1 MRIDP
6 ADSARVSAAIVA
18 AERKTSA
25 EIVCVLARASSDYAT
40 MPLVWSIIVG
50 LAAPW
55 ALVFVTHW
63 SVERI
68 LLAQLAVFL
77 AALIVLSAPAM
88 RVALTPRR
96 VQRSHA
102 FQAAAEQFLNRGL
115 TRTRARA
122 GVLIYVSLAEHYAR
136 IIVDEGV
143 AEKVPQKDW
152 QGAVDLLTAHMRAD
166 RIADGFVAAIEAA
179 GDLLAAHLPPTPDQ
193 QNELPDRLFVI

>member
-6 ADSARVSAAIVA
+6 SDSARVSAAIVA

-166 RIADGFVAAIEAA
+166 RIADGFVAASEAA
-179 GDLLAAHLPPTPDQ
+179 GDLRAAHLPPPPDQ

>member
-1 MRIDP
+1 MRINP
-6 ADSARVSAAIVA
+6 SDSARVSAAIVA

-55 ALVFVTHW
+55 ALVLLTHW

-77 AALIVLSAPAM
+77 VALIVLSAPAM

-152 QGAVDLLTAHMRAD
+152 QNAVDLLTAHMSRD
-166 RIADGFVAAIEAA
+166 RIADGFIAAIEAS

-193 QNELPDRLFVI
+193 QNDLPDRRFVI

>member
-1 MRIDP
+1 MRINP
-6 ADSARVSAAIVA
+6 SDSARVSAAIVA

-55 ALVFVTHW
+55 ALVLLTHW

-77 AALIVLSAPAM
+77 VALIVLSAPAM

-152 QGAVDLLTAHMRAD
+152 QNAVDLLTAHMSRD
-166 RIADGFVAAIEAA
+166 RIADGFIAAIEAS

-193 QNELPDRLFVI
+193 QNDLPDRLFVI